1 MSRKLVSQPPKLPCK
16 KIEPKKRKSFRSL
29 IFIFLSD
36 QNTFSVNAC
45 SGLGLVLV
53 GGTVETVRSENP
65 CFKNLALVASDWVPK
80 VMGWIQTDLGLE
92 PSTAFFKLILGKLL
106 FHCDGMKVSNINRL
120 NSTTFPC

>member
-1 MSRKLVSQPPKLPCK
+1 MATPVLQTLSISFCVHPVPLWPCQVS
-16 KIEPKKRKSFRSL
+16 
-29 IFIFLSD
+29 
-36 QNTFSVNAC
+36 
-45 SGLGLVLV
+45 
-53 GGTVETVRSENP
+53 P
-65 CFKNLALVASDWVPK
+65 CFKNLVLVASDWVPK